1 MIVTIGGDIGSGK
14 TTVARALAKKFKMR
28 HISAGEIFRK
38 MAKERGMSLSEFSR
52 LAEKDPNIDEEID
65 ARQVELAKKRG
76 NAVVD
81 GRLSGMLL
89 KADLKIWLRA
99 PLEVRAKRVAEREG
113 KGYGQALREI
123 KEREESEI
131 KRYLERYGINMRNL
145 SSYDAVLNTA
155 PWGPRDVTAIIGKM
169 VTSMR

>member
-1 MIVTIGGDIGSGK
+1 MVTIGGDIGSGK

-65 ARQVELAKKRG
+65 ARQVERAKKRG

-81 GRLSGMLL
+81 GRLSGMLIE
-89 KADLKIWLRA
+89 ADLKIWLRA

-113 KGYGQALREI
+113 EGYAQALREI

-131 KRYLERYGINMRNL
+131 KRYLEIYGINMRDL
-145 SSYDAVLNTA
+145 SGYDAVLNTA
-155 PWGPRDVTAIIGKM
+155 PWGAKDVVAIIGKM